1 VTDLRDNISPKT
13 SLYGVPGF
21 HDKNALKRLFT
32 LYQISL
38 RIYPTKRLDTVC
50 HDFLDTI
57 APKRLYTVCQ
67 IK

>member
-32 LYQISL
+32 LYQIYV
-38 RIYPTKRLDTVC
+38 RIYPTQRLYAVC
-50 HDFLDTI
+50 HGFLDTI
-57 APKRLYTVCQ
+57 APKRLHTVCQ